1 MGLFRKIGKA
11 LHVIDD
17 PVSSILRNQGG
28 TLGTIGNIMNPG
40 GAVNAKIASGA
51 PINGRTL
58 TDPNGWIIPTPP
70 TPEAPPAPLP
80 PLVQG
85 APSTLPPGLL
95 QRQIPY
101 SQPTTGGPLTN
112 LAYRMAGT
120 PGGPQGI
127 PPPPQPSMS
136 HDIGLQPQPGRMQA
150 NGLPML
156 DPLMLARMG
165 VY

>member
-1 MGLFRKIGKA
+1 MSLLKKLLRAPAKLDFVGRGL
-11 LHVIDD
+11 HQVS
-17 PVSSILRNQGG
+17 PVFDVFH
-28 TLGTIGNIMNPG
+28 PG
-40 GAVNAKIASGA
+40 GALNAKISSGA
-51 PINGRTL
+51 PINARNVM
-58 TDPNGWIIPTPP
+58 DPNGWVVPQPP

-80 PLVQG
+80 PLVAG

-112 LAYRMAGT
+112 LAYRMAGA

-127 PPPPQPSMS
+127 TPQSPPQPNLS

-156 DPLMLARMG
+156 DPLMLARLG